1 MPDIT
6 PPARAFPPSLS
17 GRAWLLRDTDPLEA
31 ARFAQAAGIPEPVAR
46 LLLARGVAPEGAAAY
61 LVPRLRDLLPDPSV
75 MADADA
81 AAERIA
87 DAVTAGETIAVFGD
101 YDVDGTASTALL
113 VSLLRSLGATVLHA
127 VPDRVRDGYGPNVA
141 AFRRLVAQGARLIVC
156 VDCGTAAHDPIAAI
170 AREADVVVLDHH
182 AVTATLPPARAV
194 VNPNRQD
201 DSSGLG
207 HLCAAGVTFLAAVAL
222 VRRLRARGWFAQ
234 RREPD
239 LLTLLDL
246 VAIATVCDVVP
257 MRGLNRAFVDRGL
270 ARIAAAPRP
279 GFAALSEI
287 AGLKRGIDAQAL
299 GFALGPR
306 LNAAGRL
313 ADADLGVRL
322 LLADDRATAE
332 ALAARLDALNRERQA
347 IERAVLA
354 EAVEEAERQ
363 AAEGRPVLLVAS
375 EAWHEGVVG
384 IVAGRLRERL
394 HRPAFVFSVTDGVA
408 KGSGRSVPG
417 VHLGDAVRRAVESGL
432 ARKGG
437 GHALAA
443 GVTADAA
450 ALDALHTALCEACTD
465 ATPPGPPPLELA
477 GLLTPEG
484 ADGSLAD
491 TVSRLGPFG
500 VGNEEPVFAAS
511 GALAHVARMG
521 RDGATLGLTLAGE
534 TGARLR
540 AVMFRA
546 EDGPLAEGLL
556 QARGRAVRLAGR
568 LRRDDFRGGEAVCLH
583 VADAALA

>member
-1 MPDIT
+1 MPDVT

-31 ARFAQAAGIPEPVAR
+31 ARFAQAAGVPEPVAR
-46 LLLARGVAPEGAAAY
+46 LLLARGVTPEAAAAY
-61 LVPRLRDLLPDPSV
+61 LMPRLRDLLPDPSV

-87 DAVTAGETIAVFGD
+87 DAVMAGETIAVFGD

-170 AREADVVVLDHH
+170 MTEADVVVLDHH

-194 VNPNRQD
+194 VNPNRPD
-201 DSSGLG
+201 DASGLG

-222 VRRLRARGWFAQ
+222 VRRLRVRGWFAQ

-279 GFAALSEI
+279 GFAALSAI

-322 LLADDRATAE
+322 LLADDRVTAD
-332 ALAARLDALNRERQA
+332 ALAERLDALNRERQA

-354 EAVEEAERQ
+354 EAAEEAERQ

-417 VHLGDAVRRAVESGL
+417 VHLGDAVRRAVEGGL

-450 ALDALHTALCEACTD
+450 ALGSLHVALCEACTD
-465 ATPPGPPPLELA
+465 APPPGPPPLELA

-500 VGNEEPVFAAS
+500 VGNEEPVFAAA
-511 GALAHVARMG
+511 GALTHAARMG

>member
-1 MPDIT
+1 M
-6 PPARAFPPSLS
+6 
-17 GRAWLLRDTDPLEA
+17 RDADPLA
-31 ARFAQAAGIPEPVAR
+31 SARFAQEADVPEPVAR
-46 LLLARGVAPEGAAAY
+46 LLLARGVAPADAGAY
-61 LVPRLRDLLPDPSV
+61 LMPRLRDLLPDPSV
-75 MADADA
+75 LADADA
-81 AAERIA
+81 AAERMA
-87 DAVTAGETIAVFGD
+87 DALAAGETIAVFGD

-113 VSLLRSLGATVLHA
+113 VSVLRGLGATVLHA
-127 VPDRVRDGYGPNVA
+127 VPDRVRDGYGPNIA
-141 AFRRLVAQGARLIVC
+141 AFRRLTADGARLIVC
-156 VDCGTAAHDPIAAI
+156 VDCGTAAHEPIAAI
-170 AREADVVVLDHH
+170 APEADVVVLDHH

-194 VNPNRQD
+194 VNPNRPD
-201 DSSGLG
+201 DTSGLG

-222 VRRLRARGWFAQ
+222 VRRLRLRGWFAQ
-234 RREPD
+234 RHEPD

-270 ARIAAAPRP
+270 ARIAQAPRP

-322 LLADDRATAE
+322 LLAEDHAMAE
-332 ALAARLDALNRERQA
+332 ALASRLDGLNRERQA

-363 AAEGRPVLLVAS
+363 ALEGRPVLVVAS

-417 VHLGDAVRRAVESGL
+417 VHLGDAVRRAVEAGL

-450 ALDALHTALCEACTD
+450 TLEALHAALCAACAD
-465 ATPPGPPPLELA
+465 APPPGPPPLELS

-491 TVSRLGPFG
+491 AVARLGPFG

-511 GALAHVARMG
+511 GTLAHVGRMG

-546 EDGPLAEGLL
+546 EDGPLATGLL
-556 QARGRAVRLAGR
+556 QARGHSVRLAGR

-583 VADAALA
+583 VTDAALA

>member
-1 MPDIT
+1 
-6 PPARAFPPSLS
+6 
-17 GRAWLLRDTDPLEA
+17 
-31 ARFAQAAGIPEPVAR
+31 
-46 LLLARGVAPEGAAAY
+46 
-61 LVPRLRDLLPDPSV
+61 
-75 MADADA
+75 
-81 AAERIA
+81 
-87 DAVTAGETIAVFGD
+87 
-101 YDVDGTASTALL
+101 
-113 VSLLRSLGATVLHA
+113 
-127 VPDRVRDGYGPNVA
+127 
-141 AFRRLVAQGARLIVC
+141 
-156 VDCGTAAHDPIAAI
+156 
-170 AREADVVVLDHH
+170 
-182 AVTATLPPARAV
+182 
-194 VNPNRQD
+194 
-201 DSSGLG
+201 
-207 HLCAAGVTFLAAVAL
+207 
-222 VRRLRARGWFAQ
+222 
-234 RREPD
+234 
-239 LLTLLDL
+239 
-246 VAIATVCDVVP
+246 
-257 MRGLNRAFVDRGL
+257 
-270 ARIAAAPRP
+270 
-279 GFAALSEI
+279 
-287 AGLKRGIDAQAL
+287 
-299 GFALGPR
+299 
-306 LNAAGRL
+306 
-313 ADADLGVRL
+313 
-322 LLADDRATAE
+322 
-332 ALAARLDALNRERQA
+332 
-347 IERAVLA
+347 
-354 EAVEEAERQ
+354 
-363 AAEGRPVLLVAS
+363 VLLVAS

>member
-1 MPDIT
+1 VPDIT
-6 PPARAFPPSLS
+6 PLRSTFPPSLS
-17 GRAWLLRDTDPLEA
+17 GRAWVLRDTDPLAA
-31 ARFAQAAGIPEPVAR
+31 ARFAQEARVPEPVAR
-46 LLLARGVAPEGAAAY
+46 LLLARGVAAAEAGAY

-81 AAERIA
+81 AAERMA
-87 DAVTAGETIAVFGD
+87 DAVAAGDTIAVFGD

-113 VSLLRSLGATVLHA
+113 VSVLRGLGAPVLHA

-141 AFRRLVAQGARLIVC
+141 AFRRLAAEGARLIVC
-156 VDCGTAAHDPIAAI
+156 VDCGTAAHEPIAAI
-170 AREADVVVLDHH
+170 APEADVVVLDHH
-182 AVTATLPPARAV
+182 AVTDTLPPARAV
-194 VNPNRQD
+194 VNPNRAD
-201 DSSGLG
+201 DTSGLG

-222 VRRLRARGWFAQ
+222 VRRLRVRGWFAQ
-234 RREPD
+234 RPEPD

-270 ARIAAAPRP
+270 ARIAQAPRP

-287 AGLKRGIDAQAL
+287 AGLKRGIDAQGL

-322 LLADDRATAE
+322 LLAEDRATAE
-332 ALAARLDALNRERQA
+332 ALAARLDGLNRERQA

-354 EAVEEAERQ
+354 EAIEEAERQ
-363 AAEGRPVLLVAS
+363 AIEGHPVLLVAS

-417 VHLGDAVRRAVESGL
+417 VHLGDAVRRAVEAGL

-450 ALDALHTALCEACTD
+450 TLEALHAALCEACAD
-465 ATPPGPPPLELA
+465 AAPPGPPPLELA

-511 GALAHVARMG
+511 GTLAHVARMG

>member
-1 MPDIT
+1 MSDTTGRPL
-6 PPARAFPPSLS
+6 ALPPSLS
-17 GRAWLLRDTDPLEA
+17 GRAWLLRESDTHDA
-31 ARFAQAAGIPEPVAR
+31 ARFAQEAGVPEPVAR
-46 LLLARGVAPEGAAAY
+46 LLLARGVAPGEAGAY
-61 LVPRLRDLLPDPSV
+61 LMPRLRDLMPDPSV

-81 AAERIA
+81 AAERMA
-87 DAVTAGETIAVFGD
+87 DAVARAETIAVFGD

-127 VPDRVRDGYGPNVA
+127 VPDRVREGYGPNVA
-141 AFRRLVAQGARLIVC
+141 AFRRLVEAGATLIVC

-170 AREADVVVLDHH
+170 APEADVVVLDHH
-182 AVTATLPPARAV
+182 TVTGALPPARAV
-194 VNPNRQD
+194 MNPNRAD
-201 DSSGLG
+201 DASGLG

-222 VRRLRARGWFAQ
+222 VRSLRVQGWFAQ
-234 RREPD
+234 RQEPD

-270 ARIAAAPRP
+270 ARIAAVPRP

-322 LLADDRATAE
+322 LLAEDRATAE
-332 ALAARLDALNRERQA
+332 ALAVRLDALNRERQA
-347 IERAVLA
+347 IERAVLTDA
-354 EAVEEAERQ
+354 IEEAERQ

-375 EAWHEGVVG
+375 DAWHEGVVG

-394 HRPAFVFSVTDGVA
+394 HRPAFVFSVTEGIA

-417 VHLGDAVRRAVESGL
+417 VHLGDAVRQAVEAGL

-443 GVTADAA
+443 GVTADAV
-450 ALDALHTALCEACTD
+450 ALEALHALLCDACATAPA
-465 ATPPGPPPLELA
+465 PGPPPLELS

-484 ADGSLAD
+484 ADSALVDA
-491 TVSRLGPFG
+491 VSRLGPFG
-500 VGNEEPVFAAS
+500 VGNEEPIFAAA
-511 GALAHVARMG
+511 GALVHVARMG

-540 AVMFRA
+540 GVMFRA
-546 EDGPLAEGLL
+546 DDGPLAEGLL
-556 QARGRAVRLAGR
+556 EARGRAVRLAGR
-568 LRRDDFRGGEAVCLH
+568 LRRDDFRGGETVCLH
-583 VADAALA
+583 VTDAALA

>member
-1 MPDIT
+1 VPDVT

-31 ARFAQAAGIPEPVAR
+31 ARFAQAAGVPEPVAR
-46 LLLARGVAPEGAAAY
+46 LLLARGVTPEAAAAY
-61 LVPRLRDLLPDPSV
+61 LMPRLRDLLPDPSV

-87 DAVTAGETIAVFGD
+87 DAVMAGETIAVFGD

-170 AREADVVVLDHH
+170 MTEADVVVLDHH

-194 VNPNRQD
+194 VNPSRPD
-201 DSSGLG
+201 DASGLG

-222 VRRLRARGWFAQ
+222 VRRLRVRGWFAQ

-279 GFAALSEI
+279 GFAALSAI

-322 LLADDRATAE
+322 LLADDRVTAD
-332 ALAARLDALNRERQA
+332 ALAERLDALNRERQA

-354 EAVEEAERQ
+354 EAAEEAERQ

-417 VHLGDAVRRAVESGL
+417 VHLGDAVRRAVEGGL

-450 ALDALHTALCEACTD
+450 ALGSLHVALCEACTD
-465 ATPPGPPPLELA
+465 APPPGPPPLELA

-500 VGNEEPVFAAS
+500 VGNEEPVFAAA
-511 GALAHVARMG
+511 GALTHAARMG

>member
-1 MPDIT
+1 MPDVT

-31 ARFAQAAGIPEPVAR
+31 ARFAQAAGVPEPVAR
-46 LLLARGVAPEGAAAY
+46 LLLARGVTPEAAAAY
-61 LVPRLRDLLPDPSV
+61 LMPRLRDLLPDPSV

-87 DAVTAGETIAVFGD
+87 DAVMAGETIAVFGD

-170 AREADVVVLDHH
+170 MTEADVVVLDHH

-194 VNPNRQD
+194 VNPNRPD
-201 DSSGLG
+201 DASGLG

-222 VRRLRARGWFAQ
+222 VRRLRVRGWFAQ

-279 GFAALSEI
+279 GFAALSAI

-322 LLADDRATAE
+322 LLADDRVTAD
-332 ALAARLDALNRERQA
+332 ALAERLDALNRERQA

-354 EAVEEAERQ
+354 EAAEEAERQ

-417 VHLGDAVRRAVESGL
+417 VHLGDAVRRAVEGGL

-450 ALDALHTALCEACTD
+450 ALGSLHAALCEACTD
-465 ATPPGPPPLELA
+465 APPPGPPPLELA

-500 VGNEEPVFAAS
+500 VGNEEPVFAAA
-511 GALAHVARMG
+511 GALTHAARMG